1 MSGDGV
7 SAELSG
13 GIKIP
18 VTVQLQCWA
27 AGERDI
33 EGRREREM
41 TETWEK
47 RRKWNKWQSEWREK
61 EGGDVEWILEIG
73 AGEIDMKTERIDPDL
88 ILENHMVIS
97 SSTESWTGEK
107 SLSLLPDPTK
117 PSLPQLT
124 SAQFQW
130 LSLLQTKTSATL
142 TVCRICSA
150 EPKALKKS
158 SSKIKVKFQSD
169 FRPLSGAMYQRLH
182 IHPTLHAVEHV
193 FVTKKK
199 KKTRQRLTNSHKE
212 RRAQIRRPP
221 FEKWASPSSLHSSGG
236 LAFFAS
242 RGSNH
247 DVVLVLWLQE
257 MEEMHRWNK
266 WLKVIWHVT
275 YFIVHKEAVSCE
287 TVGVGPYQSRK
298 KNSRLKL
305 TEKRNV

>member
-18 VTVQLQCWA
+18 VTGQLQCWA

-169 FRPLSGAMYQRLH
+169 FRPLSGAMCQRLH

-199 KKTRQRLTNSHKE
+199 KKDTTKTHKFSQRKTSSNQTTTIWKVGLTVFLALFWRFGFLCEPRVQPRRSFGVVTTRDGRN
-212 RRAQIRRPP
+212 AQI
-221 FEKWASPSSLHSSGG
+221 K
-236 LAFFAS
+236 
-242 RGSNH
+242 
-247 DVVLVLWLQE
+247 
-257 MEEMHRWNK
+257 
-266 WLKVIWHVT
+266 
-275 YFIVHKEAVSCE
+275 
-287 TVGVGPYQSRK
+287 
-298 KNSRLKL
+298 
-305 TEKRNV
+305 